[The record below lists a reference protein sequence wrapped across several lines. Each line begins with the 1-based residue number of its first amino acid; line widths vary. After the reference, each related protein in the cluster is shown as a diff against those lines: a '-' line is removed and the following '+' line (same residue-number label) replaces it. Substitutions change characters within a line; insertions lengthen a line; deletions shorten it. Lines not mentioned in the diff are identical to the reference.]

1 MSIFDCFQH
10 IGDVGCTDIPE
21 GIGSF
26 WKGLKKLTEYVPEDI
41 PTGDYSEPA
50 ESLED
55 AEDNETQCAQ
65 YDLTDG
71 LSKVSS
77 MPIEDIPRGDYGEPE
92 IVPALVSF
100 RHDQKP
106 ECKDNLHIPT
116 SALGIRRLSSNNFL
130 RPDSSPFY
138 CFSKNDSSG
147 SRLACLGNRRFYSK
161 IKPPIF
167 QIYP

>member
-100 RHDQKP
+100 VTVK
-106 ECKDNLHIPT
+106 
-116 SALGIRRLSSNNFL
+116 
-130 RPDSSPFY
+130 SP
-138 CFSKNDSSG
+138 G
-147 SRLACLGNRRFYSK
+147 A
-161 IKPPIF
+161 
-167 QIYP
+167 

>member
-55 AEDNETQCAQ
+55 AENLLKNQAQ
-65 YDLTDG
+65 IKR
-71 LSKVSS
+71 KV
-77 MPIEDIPRGDYGEPE
+77 IGRKR
-92 IVPALVSF
+92 V
-100 RHDQKP
+100 
-106 ECKDNLHIPT
+106 
-116 SALGIRRLSSNNFL
+116 
-130 RPDSSPFY
+130 
-138 CFSKNDSSG
+138 
-147 SRLACLGNRRFYSK
+147 
-161 IKPPIF
+161 
-167 QIYP
+167 